1 MIDRLI
7 LSALLGTVGF
17 QWTLFP
23 DPPPP
28 LTLKQKA
35 KERSISAMCD
45 RKSKSKEVKDL
56 CKRWKEQQ
64 NAGKKRV

>member
-17 QWTLFP
+17 NGLFP

-28 LTLKQKA
+28 PTSLTLKQKV
-35 KERSISAMCD
+35 KEKSISAMCD
-45 RKSKSKEVKDL
+45 KKSKSKEVRDL
-56 CKRWKEQQ
+56 CRRWKER
-64 NAGKKRV
+64 K

>member
-7 LSALLGTVGF
+7 LSALLGTVG
-17 QWTLFP
+17 WHGLFP

-35 KERSISAMCD
+35 KERSISNMCD

-56 CKRWKEQQ
+56 CRRWKEQQ